1 MKKSFIKRRFLCKI
15 VKISLSQIALIL
27 LFSSITLAMPVRAQ
41 EILDT
46 KVSVTLSNV
55 SLENSLTELEKS
67 AQVKFSYNSR
77 ALKLSQKVSV
87 VANKEALSSVLDRLL
102 KPLNIQYFQV
112 SNRIVLRKNDERSLT
127 INSETDPSMNL
138 NGAALAEITVK
149 GTVIDEK
156 GEKLPGVNI
165 SVKGTTRGV
174 TTNVNGEFS
183 IDLPNAKSILLFS
196 FVGFLSQE
204 IVVGSNN
211 IINVTLIQD
220 SKSLEEVVV
229 VGYGTQKKVNLTG
242 SVASIDQKFLANR
255 PITNSSQALQGLAG
269 VYVNM
274 SKGRPGADGATIRI
288 RGVGSFGTNNNPL
301 VLVDGVEYNLRD
313 INPADIESITVL
325 KDAASS
331 AIYGNR
337 AANGVVLVKTRGGEK
352 GKFRIDYNMYTGFQ
366 EATILPDV
374 VSNAVQY
381 MEGKNLALKNQGSPI
396 EYSQAIIDEYKAGTD
411 PYVYANTNWF
421 DVMFRR
427 ALQQEHNLRFSG
439 GNERTTFALSLGY
452 LNQDGIMLGSG
463 AKRYSINS
471 NIASDVT
478 KWLKIGGNINANFW
492 DYKESAYTSDEGN
505 GEGGLMGL
513 IYRGLPMQVPLLAD
527 GSYADQWIRVPGHN
541 FFRNPYALANEG
553 FRKNTNFS
561 AIFNFFAEAQLAKNL
576 RYKVTIAPNFGYDLE
591 KFNNPVIDL
600 RHPKTGLV
608 APMGNI
614 PIRGVRQGLSEALS
628 FTNFHTINWDKTI
641 GKSEFAA
648 LGGFSLEMFRNGS
661 FNAGNQG
668 YFANEIS
675 ELSAGSANPVVGGNS
690 TQSRLMSYFG
700 RVNYVFNNKYL
711 LETNFRFDGS
721 SRFAPDKRWGFF
733 PSVSAGWRI
742 NEEEFFKDIRQ
753 ISNLKFRASWGQ
765 LGSQPQQLFGFIET
779 ISSGLN
785 YNYNNTVVSG
795 GGVTQIAERNLTWE
809 TTTMTDIG
817 LDFGFFNQRLTGEF
831 DWFNKITSGILRQV
845 NIPQQ
850 VGNLT
855 GPVQN
860 LGSVQNKGIE
870 FTLNWR
876 DKIGDLSYNLGGN
889 ILQLSNNVLST
900 GGQRIF
906 NGNRVIFEGYPI
918 DSYFGLHSMGYF
930 QSIDEIK
937 AAPFQNAVTLPGDIR
952 YIDLN
957 GDNKIDNNDR
967 DVIGNTIPQY
977 TYSFT
982 VGVDYKGFDFSALMQ
997 GVQGL
1002 QNYVNSNLGF
1012 PYRNGAGVIKEFLT
1026 ESWTVDNP
1034 NAKYPRLTTAN
1045 GYPQNFQVSNFW
1057 MQDASY
1063 LRLKNIQLGY
1073 TIPDKV
1079 AKKLGMNKLRAFVNG
1094 QNLLTF
1100 ADFTLG
1106 DPERNAAN
1114 ENIIAFPISKVVSAG
1129 LSVTF

>member
-1 MKKSFIKRRFLCKI
+1 MSNFFTRKEIFYLMKITLTPLLLVCLLTTLSFAENTFGQERLQEKITLNLKNTDLKAVLKSIERKANVVFSYQKGVLANDEKLTIDIKDETLESVLQRILTPRQISYQVIKANKI
-15 VKISLSQIALIL
+15 VLMRRIL
-27 LFSSITLAMPVRAQ
+27 GNLPEEAEPKPVPTTLDPKLDQTVTGTVTDESGGGLPGVSIL
-41 EILDT
+41 
-46 KVSVTLSNV
+46 
-55 SLENSLTELEKS
+55 
-67 AQVKFSYNSR
+67 
-77 ALKLSQKVSV
+77 
-87 VANKEALSSVLDRLL
+87 
-102 KPLNIQYFQV
+102 
-112 SNRIVLRKNDERSLT
+112 
-127 INSETDPSMNL
+127 
-138 NGAALAEITVK
+138 VK
-149 GTVIDEK
+149 GTQ
-156 GEKLPGVNI
+156 
-165 SVKGTTRGV
+165 KGTTTDASGKYKLDV
-174 TTNVNGEFS
+174 PDEK
-183 IDLPNAKSILLFS
+183 AILVFS
-196 FVGFLSQE
+196 FVGYLSQE
-204 IVVGSNN
+204 ITIGSQTTL
-211 IINVTLIQD
+211 NVSLKPDT
-220 SKSLEEVVV
+220 KALEEVVV
-229 VGYGTQKKVNLTG
+229 VGYGVQKKANLTG

-255 PITNSSQALQGLAG
+255 PITNSSQALQGLSG

-274 SKGRPGADGATIRI
+274 SRGRPGADGATIRI

-301 VLVDGVEYNLRD
+301 VLVDGVEYNLKD

-352 GKFRIDYNMYTGFQ
+352 GKFKVDYNMYAGYQ
-366 EATILPDV
+366 EATTFPDA
-374 VSNAVQY
+374 VSDAVQY
-381 MEGKNLALKNQGSPI
+381 MEGKNLALQNQGSPI
-396 EYSQAIIDEYKAGTD
+396 EYTQAIIDEYKSGSD
-411 PYVYANTNWF
+411 PYIYANTNWF
-421 DVMFRR
+421 DVMFRK
-427 ALQQEHNLRFSG
+427 AAQQEHNLRFSG
-439 GNERTTFALSLGY
+439 GNDRTTFALSLGY

-463 AKRYSINS
+463 AKRYSINT

-478 KWLKIGGNINANFW
+478 KWLKIGGNIIANFW
-492 DYKESAYTSDEGN
+492 DYRESAYTADEGN

-541 FFRNPYALANEG
+541 FYRNPYALAFEG

-561 AIFNFFAEAQLAKNL
+561 AIFNFFAEAQLSKNL
-576 RYKVTIAPNFGYDLE
+576 HYKVTIAPNFGYDVE
-591 KFNNPVIDL
+591 RFNNPVIDL
-600 RHPKTGLV
+600 KHPKTGV
-608 APMGNI
+608 IAPMGNI
-614 PIRGVRQGLSEALS
+614 PVRGVRQSLAEALS
-628 FTNFHTINWDKTI
+628 LTNFHTINWNKTL
-641 GKSEFAA
+641 GKSELTA

-675 ELSAGSANPVVGGNS
+675 ELNAGSANPVVGGNS

-700 RVNYVFNNKYL
+700 RINYVFNDKYL
-711 LETNFRFDGS
+711 LETNFRYDGS

-733 PSVSAGWRI
+733 PSISAGWRI
-742 NEEEFFKDIRQ
+742 NEEEFMKNVKP
-753 ISNLKFRASWGQ
+753 ISNLKLRASWGQ
-765 LGSQPQQLFGFIET
+765 LGSQPQQLFGFIEAVT
-779 ISSGLN
+779 SGIN

-795 GGVTQIAERNLTWE
+795 GAVTQIAEQNLTWE

-817 LDFGFFNQRLTGEF
+817 LDFGLFNQRLTGEF

-855 GPVQN
+855 GPVRN
-860 LGSVQNKGIE
+860 IGEVQNKGIE

-876 DKIGDLSYNLGGN
+876 DKIGKLSYNLGGN
-889 ILQLSNNVLST
+889 LLQLSNNVLNT

-918 DSYFGLHSMGYF
+918 DSYFGLRSMGYF
-930 QSIDEIK
+930 QNTDEIK
-937 AAPFQNAVTLPGDIR
+937 AAPFQNTVTLPGDIR
-952 YIDLN
+952 YVDVN
-957 GDNKIDNNDR
+957 GDNRVDNNDR
-967 DVIGNTIPQY
+967 KIIGNTIPKY

-982 VGVDYKGFDFSALMQ
+982 FGADYKGIDFSAFFQ

-1002 QNYVNSNLGF
+1002 QNYVNANLGF
-1012 PYRNGAGVIKEFLT
+1012 PYRNGAGVTKEFLT
-1026 ESWTVDNP
+1026 ESWTVNNP

-1045 GYPQNFQVSNFW
+1045 GYPQNFQVSDFW
-1057 MQDASY
+1057 MRDASY

-1073 TIPDKV
+1073 TIPDKLT
-1079 AKKLGMNKLRAFVNG
+1079 KKLGISRLRAFVNG

-1114 ENIIAFPISKVVSAG
+1114 ENIIAYPIAKVVTGG